1 MPEYTVVP
9 GPGDR
14 LRQPLTTKHPR
25 REVQQGPRREI
36 QRPGARLNPHPRFR
50 RLQTAEKNP
59 PTGGIRR
66 RADTA
71 YSTQRW
77 LGDGPQ
83 VTVPATGTTVRR
95 HSEQRDRGKR
105 DSAHCPF
112 GGSVNRPDVHGA
124 DQSHRFCLA
133 MITLVHV
140 FDRFS
145 WQQGLSAY

>member
-9 GPGDR
+9 GPGD
-14 LRQPLTTKHPR
+14 RQPLTTKHPR

-77 LGDGPQ
+77 LGDG
-83 VTVPATGTTVRR
+83 
-95 HSEQRDRGKR
+95 
-105 DSAHCPF
+105 
-112 GGSVNRPDVHGA
+112 RPGHGA
-124 DQSHRFCLA
+124 G
-133 MITLVHV
+133 
-140 FDRFS
+140 DRYDRPSTFR
-145 WQQGLSAY
+145 AARPRET